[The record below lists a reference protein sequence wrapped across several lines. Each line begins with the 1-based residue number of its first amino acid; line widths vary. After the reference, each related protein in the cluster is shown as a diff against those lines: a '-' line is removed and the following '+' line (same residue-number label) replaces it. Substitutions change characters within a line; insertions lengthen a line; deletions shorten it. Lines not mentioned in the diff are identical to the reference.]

1 MKRELNNHLRLL
13 KESND
18 WWKEE
23 SLKTEIEVEEINT
36 ELEKGLISETEV
48 IDRLTEISNK
58 IDYLYRK
65 GEYEKRNLFNV
76 IQHH

>member
-13 KESND
+13 KESID

>member
-13 KESND
+13 KESID

-36 ELEKGLISETEV
+36 EFEKGLISETEV

>member
-13 KESND
+13 KESID

-36 ELEKGLISETEV
+36 DLEKGLISETEV

>member
-13 KESND
+13 KESID

-58 IDYLYRK
+58 I
-65 GEYEKRNLFNV
+65 
-76 IQHH
+76 IA